1 MIVVNTI
8 MNPNTDLWLTEFRSR
23 YYEITGV
30 LPILQA
36 GSDPARDLAL
46 IEHIGPGRE
55 YWFLY
60 DLNQYDAD
68 YWNVF
73 LILFGDRPGLR
84 IEISTAIIL
93 TERILG
99 TRAFDLP
106 IPDSWVV
113 CLESLGQTADGSRII

>member
-1 MIVVNTI
+1 

-23 YYEITGV
+23 YYEIAGV

-36 GSDPARDLAL
+36 GTDPSRDLAL

-60 DLNQYDAD
+60 DLSQFDAD
-68 YWNVF
+68 YWSIF
-73 LILFGDRPGLR
+73 LTLFADRPDLR

-113 CLESLGQTADGSRII
+113 CLESLGQTADQSRII

>member
-1 MIVVNTI
+1 VIVVNTI

-23 YYEITGV
+23 YYEIAGV

>member
-1 MIVVNTI
+1 

-23 YYEITGV
+23 YYEMTGV
-30 LPILQA
+30 LPIIHP
-36 GSDPARDLAL
+36 GTDPARDVAI
-46 IEHIGPGRE
+46 IEHIGPSRE

-60 DLNQYDAD
+60 DLAQYDAD

-73 LILFGDRPGLR
+73 LILFADRPGLR

-113 CLESLGQTADGSRII
+113 CLESLGQPADQSRII